1 MMPIFLGQTFLVDF
15 HHFHHPTSPQHG
27 SVSKPIVP
35 PSVHIKIAWLTW
47 MFIPLTNA
55 IFIGIDPYP
64 YWILLSYSIVLSHNG
79 FNIPKK
85 NIPKKHPKKP
95 PAKTSAPRRIS
106 GPLGDGRSSGEWH
119 PPAAAS
125 AASERSWRLGRSP
138 PIEVQG
144 LNTWRK
150 HVKMPINTWKCQ
162 HVKMF
167 NIIWKKVWKWFKMSI
182 DVNRSSTSPAVFN
195 VGEENWA
202 QDVPR
207 WQLADRTGF
216 RFLEVR
222 DTLQAPVRDVHNTD
236 HIPGQTRDFQLH
248 RCSSD
253 LTLSKHTAAAWAGCR
268 MADGYWRPGGSDP
281 HPGEKP
287 W

>member
-1 MMPIFLGQTFLVDF
+1 MKDHHLWVVLSLFSEALKHKPKDQMMVMMPIFLGQTFLVDF

-150 HVKMPINTWKCQ
+150 HVKMPINT
-162 HVKMF
+162 
-167 NIIWKKVWKWFKMSI
+167 
-182 DVNRSSTSPAVFN
+182 
-195 VGEENWA
+195 
-202 QDVPR
+202 
-207 WQLADRTGF
+207 
-216 RFLEVR
+216 
-222 DTLQAPVRDVHNTD
+222 
-236 HIPGQTRDFQLH
+236 
-248 RCSSD
+248 
-253 LTLSKHTAAAWAGCR
+253 
-268 MADGYWRPGGSDP
+268 
-281 HPGEKP
+281 
-287 W
+287 